1 MSDISKKKKEIA
13 WVKLQ
18 IPAAQA
24 APGAKI
30 GQALGPHGVSGPQFV
45 KEFNERTAKME
56 PGVVVPV
63 IITIY
68 RDKSFSFVVKTPP
81 ASVLI
86 KKAIGVEI
94 GSKKSNT
101 EKVGT
106 ISKEKIMEIA
116 KVKMPD
122 LNAKTEMAAFKIIAG
137 SARSMGVEVEK

>member
-1 MSDISKKKKEIA
+1 MSKKKREVA
-13 WVKLQ
+13 WIKLQ
-18 IPAAQA
+18 VPAAQA

-56 PGVVVPV
+56 PGIVVPV
-63 IITIY
+63 IITVY
-68 RDKSFSFVVKTPP
+68 SDKSFSFIIKTPP
-81 ASVLI
+81 ASILI
-86 KKAIGVEI
+86 KKAVGIET

-106 ISKEKIMEIA
+106 ISKEKVMEIA
-116 KVKMPD
+116 RIKMPD
-122 LNAKTEMAAFKIIAG
+122 LNAKTELAAFNIIAG

>member
-1 MSDISKKKKEIA
+1 MSKKKREVA
-13 WVKLQ
+13 WIKLQ
-18 IPAAQA
+18 VPAAQA

-45 KEFNERTAKME
+45 KEFNERTSKME
-56 PGVVVPV
+56 PGIIVPV
-63 IITIY
+63 IITVY
-68 RDKSFSFVVKTPP
+68 VDKSFSFIVKTPP

-86 KKAIGVEI
+86 KKAVGIET

-106 ISKEKIMEIA
+106 ISKEKLMEIA
-116 KVKMPD
+116 RVKMPD
-122 LNAKTEMAAFKIIAG
+122 LNAKTELAAFKIIAG

>member
-1 MSDISKKKKEIA
+1 MSKKKREVA
-13 WVKLQ
+13 WIKLQ
-18 IPAAQA
+18 VPAAQA

-56 PGVVVPV
+56 PGIVVPV
-63 IITIY
+63 IITVY
-68 RDKSFSFVVKTPP
+68 SDKSFSFIVKTPP
-81 ASVLI
+81 ASILI
-86 KKAIGVEI
+86 KKAVGIET

-106 ISKEKIMEIA
+106 ISKEKVMEIA
-116 KVKMPD
+116 RVKMPD
-122 LNAKTEMAAFKIIAG
+122 LNAKTELAAFNIIAG

>member
-1 MSDISKKKKEIA
+1 MSKKKRGIA
-13 WVKLQ
+13 WIKLQ
-18 IPAAQA
+18 VPAAQA

-56 PGVVVPV
+56 PGIVVPV
-63 IITIY
+63 IITVY
-68 RDKSFSFVVKTPP
+68 SDKSFSFIVKTPP

-86 KKAIGVEI
+86 KRAVGIET

-101 EKVGT
+101 EKVGI
-106 ISKEKIMEIA
+106 ISKEKVMEIA
-116 KVKMPD
+116 RLKMPD
-122 LNAKTEMAAFKIIAG
+122 LNAKTELAAFKIIAG